1 MKKPTEEMQGT
12 ANRRKF
18 LLGATLGTAGAV
30 AVAVTSGVRDAAEAA
45 LPDEAGAKQKQKGY
59 HMSAHIQ
66 QYYDTTRNM

>member
-1 MKKPTEEMQGT
+1 MKKPTEEKQGT
-12 ANRRKF
+12 ANRRNF

-30 AVAVTSGVRDAAEAA
+30 AVAVTAGVRDVSEAVQPEENAAK
-45 LPDEAGAKQKQKGY
+45 PKQKGY